1 MAEIKKPVFNPD
13 AAEEYFSM
21 LLTSYRDTANDIFRR
36 DNEGRHASEQ
46 HYSAEYQKYVG
57 MQIAMR
63 EVLEYF
69 GKFDL
74 GDWISVKDRL
84 PTTCGQYLVAVKYNH
99 KQGEKE
105 AQRDFDLATW
115 GEAIY
120 LPGGSRCFEWTSIQN
135 DWDEGNGFEIT
146 HWKPLPELP
155 EEGMNA

>member
-84 PTTCGQYLVAVKYNH
+84 PEHGARVLVCDIYASNRYVGVWNF
-99 KQGEKE
+99 EKDPDDGSDCWE
-105 AQRDFDLATW
+105 DV
-115 GEAIY
+115 
-120 LPGGSRCFEWTSIQN
+120 GGWWQPL
-135 DWDEGNGFEIT
+135 DAAT
-146 HWKPLPELP
+146 HWRPLPELP
-155 EEGMNA
+155 EEEEHGNE

>member
-1 MAEIKKPVFNPD
+1 MEEIKKPVFDPD

-69 GKFDL
+69 SKFDL
-74 GDWISVKDRL
+74 NDWISAKDQPPEEWREPSGDL
-84 PTTCGQYLVAVKYNH
+84 VNYLIFSPEFGVDVGNYAKPA
-99 KQGEKE
+99 K
-105 AQRDFDLATW
+105 TW
-115 GEAIY
+115 VCVGI
-120 LPGGSRCFEWTSIQN
+120 PCN
-135 DWDEGNGFEIT
+135 VT
-146 HWKPLPELP
+146 HWKSLPQPP
-155 EEGMNA
+155 EGGQHGI

>member
-1 MAEIKKPVFNPD
+1 MRLMAETKRLVFSPD

-46 HYSAEYQKYVG
+46 IYSAEYQKFLG

-84 PTTCGQYLVAVKYNH
+84 PDKGVPVLVAYLNYNNEELQGDGVAAQLYGPECWYWWEGSKEDSDDEVRVK
-99 KQGEKE
+99 
-105 AQRDFDLATW
+105 
-115 GEAIY
+115 
-120 LPGGSRCFEWTSIQN
+120 
-135 DWDEGNGFEIT
+135 IT
-146 HWKPLPELP
+146 HWRPLPQLP
-155 EEGMNA
+155 EEVSEC